1 MKKKNRFVYSL
12 VPKGTKLLYTAN
24 SNATRSETEFL
35 NLSESDLNLYLSI
48 LQTQG
53 ISWNILSFKAH
64 QYISIG
70 KLSVDKEIGGPS
82 LEKSCYFYAHTIDN
96 FNGVQ
101 IPETVIYIGISIDE
115 DITKVGYQG
124 QFGRAFDKSEKQRNW
139 LWHTIM
145 DKVEGYKVNIL
156 PLRLES
162 NDCKTIETYFID
174 RMGRFCFPEPYQGP
188 LVNIRRDHR
197 DPHERSEESLRFY
210 KENPHFKGEGGVL
223 SIIQKNRWSDSSI
236 RESQSYRLNNHIEGL
251 TEEQK
256 KARKENTTKHFEPFN
271 EWKDNFIAQF
281 CYDDILLEK
290 LQIPNTGNLFE
301 SYKDIEVTKEYT
313 KKLESI
319 QESGFFYRQKR
330 RDHAKRNLESY
341 GATLVFPEYREKK
354 IKKYLQENN
363 VGLDE
368 VSVAATNVLTE
379 CNAYWVPDNQALLN
393 HFLNSVAKLPNSEP
407 KVLDLND
414 AHSASLTETKN
425 SSSLHSGT
433 EGLQTD
439 SAKEPAKSAAWKKS
453 ISKVKEVDNWES
465 WVEKTLE
472 PYKHETDYGTRYQ
485 PSNFLNDST
494 YLQKL
499 EEIKKKT
506 DMFTHFNR
514 ADSPKRFW
522 DYNLIYLETP
532 KKMGPCWA
540 PSKKLLKKLYN
551 QEKNRVNTLKLETY
565 KSKVK

>member
-1 MKKKNRFVYSL
+1 MKKKNRFIYSL
-12 VPKGTKLLYTAN
+12 VPKGTKILYTKN
-24 SNATRSETEFL
+24 SADPNESL
-35 NLSESDLNLYLSI
+35 NLSESDFNLYLSI

-53 ISWNILSFKAH
+53 FTWNTLSLKAH

-70 KLSVDKEIGGPS
+70 KLPVDKEIGGPS

-96 FNGVQ
+96 FNGVK

-124 QFGRAFDKSEKQRNW
+124 QFGRAFDKSEKERSW

-145 DKVEGYKVNIL
+145 DKVEDYKVRIL
-156 PLRLES
+156 PLRLEA
-162 NDCKTIETYFID
+162 NHCKTMETYFID
-174 RMGRFCFPEPYQGP
+174 NTGRFCFPKPYQGP

-210 KENPHFKGEGGVL
+210 EENPHFKGEGGVL
-223 SIIQKNRWSDSSI
+223 SVIQKNRWNDSSE
-236 RESQSYRLNNHIEGL
+236 RKAASNRLKNHIAGL

-256 KARKENTTKHFEPFN
+256 KARKKNTTKHFKPFN
-271 EWKDNFIAQF
+271 EWKGKFMKQF
-281 CYDDILLEK
+281 CYDTILLEN
-290 LQIPNTGNLFE
+290 LQIPETGTLFDN
-301 SYKDIEVTKEYT
+301 YKDIEVTEEYT
-313 KKLESI
+313 KKLKSI

-341 GATLVFPEYREKK
+341 GVTLVFPEYRQKK
-354 IKKYLQENN
+354 VQKYLEENN
-363 VGLDE
+363 LGLNE
-368 VSVAATNVLTE
+368 VSAVLTE
-379 CNAYWVPDNQALLN
+379 CDAYWVPDNQALLN
-393 HFLNSVAKLPNSEP
+393 HFLNEQR
-407 KVLDLND
+407 
-414 AHSASLTETKN
+414 SAALTETN
-425 SSSLHSGT
+425 DSSSLHSGT

-453 ISKVKEVDNWES
+453 ISKVKEIDNWES

-499 EEIKKKT
+499 EEIKKKS
-506 DMFTHFNR
+506 DMFMHFNR
-514 ADSPKRFW
+514 ADNVKRFW
-522 DYNLIYLETP
+522 DYNLIYLETN
-532 KKMGPCWA
+532 KKTGPCWA
-540 PSKKLLKKLYN
+540 PSKKLLQDLYK
-551 QEKNRVNTLKLETY
+551 QEKSRVNALKLEIY
-565 KSKVK
+565 KKEAK